1 VLIETSSSA
10 KDGEVTG
17 VFDGSTEVQKN
28 WLEFIVNLLHY
39 RKGSAEYGIE
49 PVKHLVKPLYSK
61 IAGDYTVLND
71 LFCHIFSTIGE
82 WQSLRRF
89 APKSMTEVETLIT
102 ADFPAVLP
110 TKHSIE
116 LPRAPYI
123 SKNFVAYIEALV
135 CAAPYFKTT
144 DARNRLDARF
154 NKAFKELDKQED
166 MRFDQY
172 VARKVRAW
180 YKMFPPSSSGA
191 GGNDDFEEGTGGAD
205 GEEDADGDEEEAMAL
220 SGGE

>member
-1 VLIETSSSA
+1 
-10 KDGEVTG
+10 
-17 VFDGSTEVQKN
+17 
-28 WLEFIVNLLHY
+28 
-39 RKGSAEYGIE
+39 
-49 PVKHLVKPLYSK
+49 
-61 IAGDYTVLND
+61 
-71 LFCHIFSTIGE
+71 
-82 WQSLRRF
+82 
-89 APKSMTEVETLIT
+89 MTEVETLIT

-172 VARKVRAW
+172 VARKLRTWFTRV
-180 YKMFPPSSSGA
+180 PPTARVAAAADDDNTEGA
-191 GGNDDFEEGTGGAD
+191 GRPGG
-205 GEEDADGDEEEAMAL
+205 GW
-220 SGGE
+220 GGG